1 MIKQTE
7 KEKIHIILLS
17 SMKKMNNKNK
27 TITQKFKLKG

>member
-17 SMKKMNNKNK
+17 SMKKMSNKNK
-27 TITQKFKLKG
+27 TITQKIKLKG